1 MRPLAYLAC
10 GRHRQDVSDRFIP
23 PPPSDGGP
31 GDAIRRRNSM
41 KKNMSRLQRPISVL
55 IGGILAAAAAT
66 SAHAAQNYGEALQK
80 SIYFYE
86 AQQAGKLPAWNRVPW
101 RGDSV
106 LKDGAD
112 VGLNLSGGWYDA
124 GDHVKFGFPMAGTAT
139 MLAWGAVDYRS
150 GYVATGQLD
159 ELLNNLRF
167 VNDFFIA
174 AHPSPNILYGQI
186 GQGNADHAFWGPPE
200 VVEEKT
206 SASRIAYNIST
217 TCKGPDLA
225 SETAAAM
232 AASSMVFKAT
242 DATYSAT
249 LLTHAKQLYALA
261 VATVGTNG
269 VENNYANCITDAK
282 NFYNAGFGVYWDEM
296 AWGALWLYRATG
308 DTAYLDKF
316 REYYPKMGSETGTT
330 TPVFTWSQG
339 WNDKAYG
346 TYVLA
351 AGLLNEAKFHT
362 DAQRYLD
369 HWSTGAGRR
378 TGAGLMVVDPQGWGT
393 NRYAGNAAFLALYY
407 ADKLGASNP
416 KSATYKTFG
425 KRQIDYILGDN
436 PRNSSYVVGY
446 GLNPPRNV
454 HHRGAHGSWAN
465 SISTPAQSRHII
477 YGALVGGPA
486 STSDTD
492 YADDRS
498 DFKRNEVAVDYNSGF
513 TSALARLAQEY
524 GGTPI
529 PDAQFPPN
537 ETAVDE
543 IFTGAKLNA
552 SGANFVEIKA
562 VLQNKSTTPAQV
574 RRDLRFRYFVDLTE
588 VYAAGL
594 TAANVTVTAP
604 FNQGSGFTQLKP
616 WGNANNRIFYT
627 EIAFDGVAIYP
638 GGLSEFRKEVQ
649 FRMSLPAGSTA
660 TWNNANDPSWESA
673 FTSTTEEFGVIAR
686 KIPVYG
692 GDGTRLFGQEP
703 TGGCGAGTGVNCLPV
718 AMGSSVTT
726 AVGTSVAVTLKGTD
740 SDGTIASYA
749 IATAPANGTLSG
761 TGASRTYAPKAGFS
775 GADSFTFTVTD
786 NAGGVS
792 APATVNITVGSPPV
806 NKPPVACFS
815 VKTAS
820 PKVGVPVEFDAAC
833 STDPDN
839 DPLTYAWNFGD
850 GTTGTGGQTSHI
862 YATAGT
868 FNAAV
873 GVADGRGGSNGVAK
887 AVMVAPSS
895 GSGNCTFAVVDQ
907 WNTGFNASITITNT
921 GTSAINGWT
930 VNWTFADG
938 SKVVNL
944 WNATVSGANPY
955 SASNLSWNARIEP
968 GQSVAFG
975 FTGQKGTANA
985 PAPTTTV
992 TGAVC
997 R

>member
-1 MRPLAYLAC
+1 MAFSK
-10 GRHRQDVSDRFIP
+10 VSRCI
-23 PPPSDGGP
+23 
-31 GDAIRRRNSM
+31 
-41 KKNMSRLQRPISVL
+41 LSVGVAL
-55 IGGILAAAAAT
+55 GLCAQAQAANP
-66 SAHAAQNYGEALQK
+66 NYGEALQK

-106 LKDGAD
+106 LNDGAD

-124 GDHVKFGFPMAGTAT
+124 GDHVKFGFPMAATAT
-139 MLAWGAVDYRS
+139 MLAWGAVDYRE
-150 GYVATGQLD
+150 GYVKTGQLD
-159 ELLNNLRF
+159 EMLNNLRF

-174 AHPSPNILYGQI
+174 AHPSPNVLYGQV
-186 GQGNADHAFWGPPE
+186 GQGNADHAFWGSPE

-206 SASRIAYNIST
+206 SASRIAYNISL

-242 DATYSAT
+242 DAAYAT
-249 LLTHAKQLYALA
+249 KLLTHAKQLYSLA
-261 VATVGTNG
+261 VATVGTDG

-282 NFYNAGFGVYWDEM
+282 NFYNAAFGVYWDEM

-308 DTAYLDKF
+308 DMAYLDKF
-316 REYYPKMGSETGTT
+316 NQYYPKMGAESQSS

-351 AGLLNEAKFHT
+351 AGLLNQPKFHT

-407 ADKLGASNP
+407 ADKLGAASP

-436 PRNSSYVVGY
+436 PRNSSYVVGF
-446 GLNPPRNV
+446 GVNPPRNV

-465 SISTPAQSRHII
+465 SLQTPVQSRHII

-492 YADDRS
+492 YADDRG
-498 DFKRNEVAVDYNSGF
+498 DYKRNEVAVDYNSGF
-513 TSALARLAQEY
+513 TSALARLANEY
-524 GGTPI
+524 GGLAL

-537 ETAVDE
+537 EVPVDE
-543 IFTGAKLNA
+543 IIVGAKVNS
-552 SGANFVEIKA
+552 SGAGYIEIKG

-594 TAANVTVTAP
+594 TASSVTVTAP
-604 FNQGSGFTQLKP
+604 YNQGSGITPLKP
-616 WGNANNRIFYT
+616 WGDPSKRIFYT
-627 EIAFDGVAIYP
+627 EVAFDGVAIYP
-638 GGLSEFRKEVQ
+638 GGQSEFRKEVQ
-649 FRMSLPAGSTA
+649 FRMALPSGSNV
-660 TWNNANDPSWESA
+660 TWNNANDPSWNPA
-673 FTSTTEEFGVIAR
+673 YTSTTEEYGVLAR

-692 GDGTRLFGQEP
+692 GDGTRISGDEP
-703 TGGCGAGTGVNCLPV
+703 GGGCGAGTSVNCLPV
-718 AMGSSVTT
+718 AMGGSVSTT
-726 AVGTSVAVTLKGTD
+726 VGTAVAVTLKGTD

-749 IATAPANGTLSG
+749 ITAAPTKGTLTGSG
-761 TGASRTYAPKAGFS
+761 ANRTYTPNAGYT
-775 GADSFTFTVTD
+775 GADSFAFTAKD

-792 APATVNITVGSPPV
+792 APATVSITVGPTAPA
-806 NKPPVACFS
+806 NRAPVACFNI
-815 VKTAS
+815 KTTNAQ
-820 PKVGVPVEFDAAC
+820 VGKAVELDALC

-839 DPLTYAWNFGD
+839 DPLTFAWNFGD
-850 GTTGTGGQTSHI
+850 GSSGTGAQTSHV

-868 FNAAV
+868 FNIGL
-873 GVADGRGGSNGVAK
+873 GVADGRGASNGIAKPVTVA
-887 AVMVAPSS
+887 VAPPGGS
-895 GSGNCTFAVVDQ
+895 GSCKLVIADQ
-907 WNTGFNASITITNT
+907 WNTGFNASIVITNS
-921 GTSAINGWT
+921 GTAPINGWT

-938 SKVVNL
+938 STVANL
-944 WNATVSGANPY
+944 WNANLSGSNPY
-955 SASNLSWNARIEP
+955 AASNLSWNSRIDP
-968 GQSVAFG
+968 GKSVEFG
-975 FTGQKGTANA
+975 FTGNKGTVNG
-985 PAPTTTV
+985 PAPTATV
-992 TGAVC
+992 TGAAC